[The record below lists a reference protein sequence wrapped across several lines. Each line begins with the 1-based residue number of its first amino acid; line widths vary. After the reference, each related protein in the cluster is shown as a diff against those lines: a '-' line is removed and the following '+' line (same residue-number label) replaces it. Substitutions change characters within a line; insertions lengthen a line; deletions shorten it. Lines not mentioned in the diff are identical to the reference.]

1 MLFRSGQP
9 VQPARIRNWV
19 DLKSLR
25 AAALYEEDKNLP
37 IRKSH
42 ENPVLKQIYKEF
54 LKTPGS
60 HVAHQVLHT
69 SYRKLDRFHSGG
81 PAAAGT
87 PSPALRA

>member
-1 MLFRSGQP
+1 MGCPGGCVNGGGQP

-25 AAALYEEDKNLP
+25 AAALYQEDKDLP
-37 IRKSH
+37 VRKSH
-42 ENPVLKQIYKEF
+42 DNPTLQLIYKEF

-69 SYRKLDRFHSGG
+69 SYRKRDRFT
-81 PAAAGT
+81 AK
-87 PSPALRA
+87 